1 MFLHILHFYGVRAG
15 AALAFFTQPGRTRTR
30 AALKALAT
38 SAELASQWLQPH
50 FSTPSLSGP
59 SHLRSR
65 PRVGVT
71 VLLRDSQGRGRGGSA
86 AAVAGRRS
94 PAGEARGEASHPEA
108 VPHRI
113 KQQTHSVPPQPLR
126 PVAAAEKLL
135 RCSRAAMG
143 DPHWWDH
150 LRAGSSEVDWCE
162 DNYTIV
168 PAIAEFYNTVRDA
181 GAGGGQAG
189 GGREL
194 SPWLRCQWMS
204 EAGVTPRPLLPSL
217 LQALSARLPGPFPGH
232 LGSSSSSCHFL
243 LMALLSC
250 LSPVVREPG
259 VRVNPF
265 FQFRSAGDVNPQG
278 SSLPPCL
285 GSLWCDA
292 PGSHCAFLRGV
303 PALGSLGEWSPG
315 GHVQG
320 LGPLPQVGLPFPL
333 NHDNVDRTI
342 SVQNQVNYFEFFLL
356 LLLESNFEPAPGGDS
371 EIWE

>member
-1 MFLHILHFYGVRAG
+1 MEESREPVATAWRIFCPSDNSESLSGRAVPPSSLSVRTSVPSAVKQLAANSQGVQSGSDVLVFLHILHFYRARGVG
-15 AALAFFTQPGRTRTR
+15 SSGILYTTWTQADKSDSKGLGHQRGTGEPVVTAPLFHPLPFG
-30 AALKALAT
+30 
-38 SAELASQWLQPH
+38 P
-50 FSTPSLSGP
+50 LSV
-59 SHLRSR
+59 RSR
-65 PRVGVT
+65 PRVGVA

-86 AAVAGRRS
+86 AAVAGRSS

-113 KQQTHSVPPQPLR
+113 KQQTHSVPLQPLR

-217 LQALSARLPGPFPGH
+217 LHALYARLPGPFPGH

-265 FQFRSAGDVNPQG
+265 FQFRSVGDVNPQG

-292 PGSHCAFLRGV
+292 PGSHCAFLR
-303 PALGSLGEWSPG
+303 
-315 GHVQG
+315 
-320 LGPLPQVGLPFPL
+320 
-333 NHDNVDRTI
+333 
-342 SVQNQVNYFEFFLL
+342 
-356 LLLESNFEPAPGGDS
+356 
-371 EIWE
+371 